1 MAYVDPTAA
10 DFEARFPE
18 FAGQDDAIAFALEE
32 AKLGVDASWTDD
44 AQRRIA
50 TMLLA
55 AHLLSSG
62 ETAASGKEIASESIG
77 PFSVSY
83 FRSEAGWLESTGYGA
98 RYMQLVRLNKP
109 RILVI

>member
-1 MAYVDPTAA
+1 MAYVDPTAG

-44 AQRRIA
+44 AQRKIA

-83 FRSEAGWLESTGYGA
+83 FRSDKGWLDSTGYGA